1 MSANVWGALAFIT
14 ISHCPIQSIQIG
26 LLDGAHVSCEFLW
39 FICFC
44 VEDTAA
50 LYFQFV
56 GGLSTIIWLL
66 SRAIPKNCICA
77 STDQKSLRGG
87 LRAIVPSVCVGLAA
101 NGLPDI
107 EGCFLIHDV
116 FVYLSVFTQTSG
128 ELSHHRTKPRTST
141 KTHFTSLY
149 WSIYRSI
156 NRSICRWPELR
167 LVTNQIITFSTFER
181 IVHRDQFIWFNTNS
195 V

>member
-26 LLDGAHVSCEFLW
+26 LLDGAHVSCEFLC

-50 LYFQFV
+50 LNFQFV

-107 EGCFLIHDV
+107 EGCFFDSWCLCIPVGIYTNIRWTFTPQNQTQDFNQNTLYFFILV
-116 FVYLSVFTQTSG
+116 NISVYKSVNLSLTWIETCDESNYYI
-128 ELSHHRTKPRTST
+128 LDIWAHRTSRPI
-141 KTHFTSLY
+141 HL
-149 WSIYRSI
+149 I
-156 NRSICRWPELR
+156 
-167 LVTNQIITFSTFER
+167 
-181 IVHRDQFIWFNTNS
+181 
-195 V
+195 